1 MDVFERIP
9 ADVRWKLAAREV
21 SALPLAYRRAIRD
34 GADDQLYNE
43 IERVVW
49 QEQGREVGV
58 VARAFGMPI
67 QDARGVA
74 EAFAAATR
82 IFFGPDYRYDI
93 RDTGPDEAVLTIRG
107 CAMAARANEQ
117 EEDPLIACNA
127 CHAYSKAAISALNPN
142 YTLKYQ
148 GGICAGDRTCS
159 IAVRPARRE

>member
-74 EAFAAATR
+74 
-82 IFFGPDYRYDI
+82 
-93 RDTGPDEAVLTIRG
+93 
-107 CAMAARANEQ
+107 
-117 EEDPLIACNA
+117 
-127 CHAYSKAAISALNPN
+127 
-142 YTLKYQ
+142 
-148 GGICAGDRTCS
+148 
-159 IAVRPARRE
+159 